1 MEDVV
6 DEALAV
12 WGLKAESKLD
22 LDEEFWLWPENEV
35 VFGLWLA
42 IQTQWYCT
50 EQQRTGLNY
59 HGVQIVL
66 SMYGVS
72 RADRPRY
79 FGLLQAMEIE
89 CLNTWANQ
97 KN

>member
-1 MEDVV
+1 MEEVV

-12 WGLKAESKLD
+12 WGLKAESQLN
-22 LDEEFWLWPENEV
+22 LEEEFWLWPENEV
-35 VFGLWLA
+35 VFDLWCA
-42 IQTQWYCT
+42 VQTQWYCI

-59 HGVQIVL
+59 QGVLIVM

-72 RADRPRY
+72 RKDRTRY
-79 FGLLQAMEIE
+79 FSLLQAMEIE
-89 CLNTWANQ
+89 SLNVWAHE